1 VTRNTSLAGR
11 LWVQLVVLAATTLL
25 LTPLMAPAQT
35 VDVVRAG
42 QAFELRYTATFAQDE
57 LTFGQALGYDTVSLP
72 DGACLTEPGKPRL
85 PTRTLHIALPP
96 GMAVTNVRLVRT
108 ETIELAGEYLVFPA
122 QPPRRMSDPAR
133 ATDFVPPDPATY
145 AASSAYPAET
155 VTLIGQADLAGQA
168 LAVVQVC
175 PLQYVP
181 AQRHLTLCTAVS
193 LVLEGVDGY
202 TCGDYLPEHISDA
215 GRDFYE
221 RALTTSVVNPDDVE
235 LHTAGGAAPAQRGVG
250 PGDYDYVIV
259 TTSDWVSAFQ
269 PLADWKTKKGVPANI
284 VTTTWIYSAYSGSN
298 NVDKI
303 RAFVLDAYTNWGTT
317 FFLMGGD
324 TTYVPCHFKTIGSV
338 DPDPIPNDTYYADF
352 DSDWVCEVNVGRASV
367 NGTGNGSGGIGSF
380 ISKVFTYEKNP
391 PTTNYPRKAG
401 FFGFDLDS
409 GTPTEDAKIAIG
421 QQYMPPPWSVTGV
434 YDSQT
439 GNHLTNVI
447 AAINAGQMLMNH
459 SDHSSSDFMGTGYVN
474 HGWGLGNGDMDA
486 LTNGNRQG
494 IMYSMGCDP
503 AAFDYSVCIAEHF
516 VRNINGGGVA
526 FIGNSRYGWYNP
538 GNLDTLSLLYDKYF
552 FRSLVQQNWYK
563 LGAAVLDHKNDYFP
577 SDDYYKYIWTE
588 LTLLGDPELPVWTS
602 TMASMTVTHPSTL
615 DVGVPNTFVVQV
627 NSGSTPVSGATVCL
641 WKAGDIYQ
649 IMPTNSGGTATFTVT
664 PASIGTMSVTVTRQG
679 RLPYE
684 GTASVVQPTSYTLT
698 VNVSGAGTV
707 TLNPPGGTYPAN
719 TSVQLTA
726 HPAAGSRFDQWSG
739 DLDGSTNPATIVM
752 DGNKNVWAAFG
763 LIGDMN
769 CDGVVDIGDINP
781 FVLALTDP
789 TQYQQ
794 MYPDCYIMNAD
805 INQDG
810 VVDFGDINAFVVCL
824 SSDHCP

>member
-57 LTFGQALGYDTVSLP
+57 LTFGQALGYD
-72 DGACLTEPGKPRL
+72 
-85 PTRTLHIALPP
+85 
-96 GMAVTNVRLVRT
+96 T

-175 PLQYVP
+175 PLRYTP
-181 AQRHLTLCTAVS
+181 AQRHLTLCTTVTF
-193 LVLEGVDGY
+193 VLEGVDGY
-202 TCGDYLPEHISDA
+202 TCGDYLPESISDA
-215 GRDFYE
+215 GRDSYE

-269 PLADWKTKKGVPANI
+269 PLADWKTQKGVPANI
-284 VTTTWIYSAYSGSN
+284 VTTTWIYSTYSGSN

-303 RAFVLDAYTNWGTT
+303 RAFVLDAYANWGTT

-324 TTYVPCHFKTIGSV
+324 TAYVPCHMRTFPSV
-338 DPDPIPNDTYYADF
+338 DYDPVPNDTYYADF

-367 NGTGNGSGGIGSF
+367 NGTGSGAGGIASF

-401 FFGFDLDS
+401 FFGFDLDYE
-409 GTPTEDAKIAIG
+409 TPTEDAKTAIA
-421 QQYMPPPWSVTGV
+421 QQYMPPPWAVTGV

-459 SDHSSSDFMGTGYVN
+459 SDHSGSDFMGTGYVN
-474 HGWGLGNGDMDA
+474 HGWGLGNGDMDG

-503 AAFDYSVCIAEHF
+503 AAFDVDACIAEHF
-516 VRNINGGGVA
+516 VRNTNGGGVA
-526 FIGNSRYGWYNP
+526 FIGNSRYGWYYP
-538 GNLDTLSLLYDKYF
+538 GDLDSLSLLYDKYF

-563 LGAAVLDHKNDYFP
+563 LGTAVLDHKNDYYP

-588 LTLLGDPELPVWTS
+588 LTLLGDPELPVWTGGIL
-602 TMASMTVTHPSTL
+602 SMTVTHPTSL
-615 DVGVPNTFVVQV
+615 NVGVPNTFTVQV
-627 NSGSTPVSGATVCL
+627 NSGSNPVAAATVCL
-641 WKAGDIYQ
+641 WKAGDVYQ
-649 IMPTNSGGTATFTVT
+649 IMQTNSGGAATFTVT
-664 PASIGTMSVTVTRQG
+664 PASTGTLYVTVTKQG

-684 GTASVVQPTSYTLT
+684 GSASVVQSTSYTLT
-698 VNVSGAGTV
+698 VNISGEGTV
-707 TLNPPGGTYPAN
+707 TLDPAGGTYPAG

-726 HPAAGSRFDQWSG
+726 YPAAGSHFDHWSG
-739 DLDGSTNPATIVM
+739 DLEGSTNPATIVM
-752 DGNKNVWAAFG
+752 DSNKNVWAAFG

-769 CDGVVDIGDINP
+769 CDGVVDFGDINP

-794 MYPDCYIMNAD
+794 MYPDCYVMNAD

-810 VVDFGDINAFVVCL
+810 VVDYGDINPFVVCL